1 VLQKFRG
8 ELYCLIGALLF
19 SFNGIVSKIVLLD
32 EISAWR
38 LTQARTTGS
47 FLILLSFYLI
57 FRRKELRP
65 TKAELPWLA
74 LFGLVGV
81 ALVQALYFIAIERM
95 YVGVALLIE
104 FTAPIWIL
112 VFLRFVL
119 KKHVPNGLW
128 YAIVLALA
136 GLLMITQIWN
146 GLTLDRIGLLAAF
159 FDAFALAGYFLIG
172 DHLSKT
178 KSSGAISVWGFG
190 FAAIG
195 LMIFFPIW
203 DYPVEALQ
211 KDMNLLGVFDGY
223 TLPGWLLV
231 LWIVVMGTIAP
242 YLFVLAGLKILSAS
256 TASVFGMI
264 EPVLAGMIAWWWLS
278 ESLNGIQLIGCV
290 VVIVGIAIA
299 DRARQHAATN

>member
-1 VLQKFRG
+1 MLHRFRG
-8 ELYCLIGALLF
+8 EIYCLIGALLF

-32 EISAWR
+32 DISAWR
-38 LTQARTTGS
+38 LTQARTTGA
-47 FLILLSFYLI
+47 FLILFTFYLI
-57 FRRKELRP
+57 FRRRELRP

-81 ALVQALYFIAIERM
+81 ALVQALYFVAIERM

-112 VFLRFVL
+112 IFLRFVL

-128 YAIVLALA
+128 YAIVLAFS
-136 GLLMITQIWN
+136 GLLLITQIWN
-146 GLTLDRIGLLAAF
+146 GLTLDRIGLIAAF

-190 FAAIG
+190 FASFGI
-195 LMIFFPIW
+195 LFFFPIW
-203 DYPVEALQ
+203 SYPFDALT
-211 KDMNLLGVFDGY
+211 KNMSLLGVFEGY
-223 TLPGWLLV
+223 SLPGWVLV
-231 LWIVVMGTIAP
+231 LWIIVMGTIAP

-264 EPVLAGMIAWWWLS
+264 EPVLAGMIAWWWLN
-278 ESLNGIQLIGCV
+278 ESLTGIQLIGCV

-299 DRARQHAATN
+299 DRARQHTSKN

>member
-1 VLQKFRG
+1 
-8 ELYCLIGALLF
+8 
-19 SFNGIVSKIVLLD
+19 
-32 EISAWR
+32 
-38 LTQARTTGS
+38 
-47 FLILLSFYLI
+47 
-57 FRRKELRP
+57 
-65 TKAELPWLA
+65 
-74 LFGLVGV
+74 
-81 ALVQALYFIAIERM
+81 
-95 YVGVALLIE
+95 
-104 FTAPIWIL
+104 
-112 VFLRFVL
+112 
-119 KKHVPNGLW
+119 VPNGLW

-146 GLTLDRIGLLAAF
+146 GLTRDRIGVLAAF
-159 FDAFALAGYFLIG
+159 LDAFALAGYVLIG

-190 FAAIG
+190 FAAVG